1 MSESEDEIPMQEVR
15 QAVQRAANDMQRGGS
30 MAAAPRPSMPDVYQ
44 REAKAILQPGQGYD
58 DVLERVTLGMGLKP
72 ERRQGNTQ
80 LWLIKQSPK
89 WIALEA
95 VFCNNVLTS
104 WALLHTN
111 GAD

>member
-15 QAVQRAANDMQRGGS
+15 QAVQRAANETHRGS
-30 MAAAPRPSMPDVYQ
+30 MAAVPRPSMPDVYQ
-44 REAKAILQPGQGYD
+44 REAEAMLAPGQMYD

-72 ERRQGNTQ
+72 EKRQGNAQ

-95 VFCNNVLTS
+95 VFANNVLES
-104 WALLHTN
+104 WALLRTN